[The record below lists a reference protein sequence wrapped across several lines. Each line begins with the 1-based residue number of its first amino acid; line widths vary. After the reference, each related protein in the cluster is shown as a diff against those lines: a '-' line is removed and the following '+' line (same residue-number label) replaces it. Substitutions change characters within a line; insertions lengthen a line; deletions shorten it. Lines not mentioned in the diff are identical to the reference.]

1 MQLQSNV
8 RTNTPFE
15 NHRIGDSNYMKKLL
29 LPIWLTL
36 LFAGHVNG
44 QGKAPEPYVVPGNNS
59 ACEVNAATF
68 DTFANIL
75 LSSQQRLF
83 IVARLG
89 SGESSIEL
97 NRRRLYNV
105 RTYFK
110 EGWPKVAPER
120 FVFAQGDRVEGEG
133 RIEFYMGSQ
142 LFQISLVKR
151 GRDICVDC
159 CDYPDPRYYGA
170 GKKDKPTRKR
180 Q

>member
-1 MQLQSNV
+1 M
-8 RTNTPFE
+8 
-15 NHRIGDSNYMKKLL
+15 MKRLWLL
-29 LPIWLTL
+29 AWLTL

-44 QGKAPEPYVVPGNNS
+44 QGKAFKPYVVPANHS
-59 ACEVNAATF
+59 ACETNAAAF
-68 DTFANIL
+68 DNLANML
-75 LSSQQRLF
+75 LSSEERLF

-89 SGESSIEL
+89 TGESSVEL

-110 EGWPKVAPER
+110 EGWPNVDSKR

-133 RIEFYMGSQ
+133 RIEFYIGSH
-142 LFQISLVKR
+142 LFQISLVRR
-151 GRDICVDC
+151 GKDICVDC

-170 GKKDKPTRKR
+170 GKKDKPNRKR